1 MHACTHSSK
10 TKTTTT
16 KRHSCKKKSCGQKI
30 SKTMKK
36 LTYTPVRAS
45 PFAITKN
52 TKKAMEDPC
61 INQSINRSLGKKKEK
76 NKKKKKPSRMI

>member
-1 MHACTHSSK
+1 MHSLFKNKNNNNNNTPLLQ
-10 TKTTTT
+10 
-16 KRHSCKKKSCGQKI
+16 KKSCGQKI

-36 LTYTPVRAS
+36 LTCTPVRAS
-45 PFAITKN
+45 PFAIAKN

-76 NKKKKKPSRMI
+76 NKKTKKPSRMI